1 MARKKLTTTQR
12 GLGWRHQ
19 QARNALYQSH
29 RDGHGC
35 EWCGRPMYRDR
46 TRNFDYDPAG
56 ADNSGSLHA
65 DHRDMTRAEA
75 VRQGLPAP
83 LPNRLLHGLCNL
95 ERGDGRDYLREVT
108 EEDHVTLAMAWP

>member
-12 GLGWRHQ
+12 GLGARHRH
-19 QARNALYQSH
+19 ARNSLLTRH
-29 RDGHGC
+29 RDGDGC
-35 EWCGRPMYRDR
+35 EWCNRPMYRDR
-46 TRNFDYDPAG
+46 TQNYDFDADG
-56 ADNSGSLHA
+56 APFSGSLHA
-65 DHRDMTRAEA
+65 DHRDITRAEA
-75 VRQGLPAP
+75 VRRGLPMP